1 MYELT
6 DETLEHSIEVLLK
19 HCKNKKRFSKDNNQ
33 ISVGG
38 KDCSDYTNKSLRRSR
53 ANEKKYLESIFR
65 NSAAAGSNFYCC
77 TFENCRFINANF
89 QECSFNCS
97 NILYNVE
104 NNEVISCN
112 FNDSL
117 FSDDFLLQNIQ
128 FKHSVFCN
136 SAFINGKI
144 KDIDFSA
151 CTLEGTT
158 FSNVKMENVRFTDL
172 NLDYSIFENIKM
184 KNVILP
190 FSQICYVFGL
200 LKYLKNT
207 NDDVY
212 ISSASNSN
220 GYISKTE
227 FLDLMPHFVT
237 YYTDTKDFF
246 PLANIY
252 FYLGENDKAKQT
264 ILFGIAEAIQEV
276 DFRKIK
282 YLCKLIY
289 TYGVFNFHER
299 QEIYNYIHSKI
310 TFYNMHSSLLYNYIV
325 YKKEIEGYLLTN
337 NRKET
342 ITCEIY
348 IATNVSHE
356 EADKL
361 GILIYTIESVVDLYQ
376 SIYGEHKIVCRH
388 NSPESIL
395 LVIQDFAPIA
405 ISIATGLY
413 SVLMGYHKLEEKR
426 LQNKKLLAEIEKLN
440 TEKIM
445 NELDIKL
452 KNIELQ
458 NKQAEEKNHTRNS
471 ILSRNICQ
479 NNIEILDMHHFI
491 YGNIPTQIDHS
502 LVQNSYYKSNR

>member
-6 DETLEHSIEVLLK
+6 DDTLEHSIEILLK
-19 HCKNKKRFSKDNNQ
+19 HCKNKQRFSKDNNQ

-53 ANEKKYLESIFR
+53 ANEKIYLESIFR
-65 NSAAAGSNFYCC
+65 NSAAAGSNFYRC
-77 TFENCRFINANF
+77 TFENCQFINANF
-89 QECSFNCS
+89 QECSFNCC

-104 NNEVISCN
+104 DNEVISCN

-136 SAFINGKI
+136 SAFINGKL
-144 KDIDFSA
+144 KDTDFSS

-172 NLDYSIFENIKM
+172 NMDYSIFENMEM

-200 LKYLKNT
+200 LKYLKST
-207 NDDVY
+207 DDDVY
-212 ISSASNSN
+212 ISSASNSK

-227 FLDLMPHFVT
+227 FLDLIPHFVT
-237 YYTDTKDFF
+237 YYIDTKDFF

-252 FYLGENDKAKQT
+252 FYLEENDKAKHT
-264 ILFGIAEAIQEV
+264 ILLGIAEAIQEV

-289 TYGVFNFHER
+289 TYGVFSFHER

-342 ITCEIY
+342 ITCEIN

-356 EADKL
+356 EAEKL

-376 SIYGEHKIVCRH
+376 SVHGEHKIVCRH

-413 SVLMGYHKLEEKR
+413 SVLMGYYKLEEKR
-426 LQNKKLLAEIEKLN
+426 LQNQKLLADIEKIK
-440 TEKIM
+440 TETTVNK
-445 NELDIKL
+445 LDIESKKIEL
-452 KNIELQ
+452 KN
-458 NKQAEEKNHTRNS
+458 KQEEGKNHIRNI
-471 ILSRNICQ
+471 ILSRNICE
-479 NNIEILDMHHFI
+479 NNIEIISMNHFI
-491 YGNIPTQIDHS
+491 CGNIPTQIDQA
-502 LVQNSYYKSNR
+502 LIQNSYYKIK